1 MQRYYFRI
9 FILVLLVLAVQYT
22 FGGEKDMPKR
32 PKSIGEVGNV
42 YPGIDVLIQRNCN
55 ILAGKKVGLITNHTG
70 ISRDGITDIELLY
83 NNKTCSLVALF
94 SPEHGLTGTADER
107 VDSSKDSTTGLP
119 VYSLYGR
126 TQKPTPEMLKDV
138 DVLVFDMQDIG
149 CRFYTYIGT
158 MAYAMK
164 AAKENGKKFVVLDR
178 PNPIGGDKV
187 EGAIPPEKLCGGNTC
202 IYPIPTRHGMTIG
215 ELALMFNDY
224 FKIGCDLEVVPMK
237 NWERWMYYDQTGLL
251 WVNPSPN
258 MKTLAGGILYPGPG
272 ALETT
277 VLSPGRGTD
286 HPFEM
291 YGAPFIDNRKLAE
304 NLAKRNTPG
313 VRFVPYQF
321 VPSAKYHQF
330 KDQTCYG
337 VFAIITDRNKLDTV
351 TVGLHLAQAL
361 YENNTTKFKALD
373 GFKTLTGDPECWNML
388 IEQKLTPEEIVTK
401 WQKDIDTFVKAR
413 QKYLLY

>member
-9 FILVLLVLAVQYT
+9 IMLVLVVFAVQFA
-22 FGGEKDMPKR
+22 FGQEKDMPKR
-32 PKSIGEVGNV
+32 PKMKVETGNV
-42 YPGIDVLIQRNCN
+42 YPGIDVLMQRNCD

-70 ISRDGITDIELLY
+70 ISREGFTDIELLY
-83 NNKTCSLVALF
+83 NNKTCNLVALF
-94 SPEHGLTGTADER
+94 SPEHGISGTSDTGVA
-107 VDSSKDSTTGLP
+107 SSKDSATNLP
-119 VYSLYGR
+119 IYSLYGK
-126 TQKPTPEMLKDV
+126 TQKPTPEMLKDI

-178 PNPIGGDKV
+178 PNPIGGEKV
-187 EGAIPPEKLCGGNTC
+187 EGAVPLEKNCGGNTC

-215 ELALMFNDY
+215 ELALMFNDH

-237 NWERWMYYDQTGLL
+237 NWVRWMYFDQTGLL
-251 WVNPSPN
+251 WLNPSPN
-258 MKTLAGGILYPGPG
+258 MKTLNGAILYPGPG
-272 ALETT
+272 SLEAT
-277 VLSPGRGTD
+277 VISPGRGTD

-291 YGAPFIDNRKLAE
+291 YGAPFIDGRKLAD

-321 VPSAKYHQF
+321 IPSAQYHQF
-330 KDQTCYG
+330 KDQTCFG
-337 VFAIITDRNKLDTV
+337 VFAIITDRIKLDSIP
-351 TVGLHLAQAL
+351 VGLHLAQAL
-361 YENNTTKFKALD
+361 YENNTTKYRALD
-373 GFKTLTGDPECWNML
+373 GYKTLSGDTETWNML
-388 IEQKLTPEEIVTK
+388 TEKKLTPEEIVTK
-401 WQKDIDTFVKAR
+401 WQKDIDTFNKAR